1 MIVGALLTT
10 LSSCEKGFL
19 ETNPT
24 DQVSTDVL
32 FSTTKNAWTAVNGIH
47 RLMYNQIFGSQPQGG
62 QSGIMSFLPLI
73 AIVVVFYFFM
83 IRPQMKKAKEQK
95 KYIEALKKGD
105 KILTIGGIYGKI
117 VEVREDATIIM
128 EVEDGTKLKISKNA
142 VSNDATATLNQN

>member
-1 MIVGALLTT
+1 MNQLL
-10 LSSCEKGFL
+10 
-19 ETNPT
+19 
-24 DQVSTDVL
+24 
-32 FSTTKNAWTAVNGIH
+32 I
-47 RLMYNQIFGSQPQGG
+47 LMAPQGG
-62 QSGIMSFLPLI
+62 QGGGIMSFLPLI

-128 EVEDGTKLKISKNA
+128 EVEDGTKMKISKNA
-142 VSNDATATLNQN
+142 VSNDSTSTLSQN